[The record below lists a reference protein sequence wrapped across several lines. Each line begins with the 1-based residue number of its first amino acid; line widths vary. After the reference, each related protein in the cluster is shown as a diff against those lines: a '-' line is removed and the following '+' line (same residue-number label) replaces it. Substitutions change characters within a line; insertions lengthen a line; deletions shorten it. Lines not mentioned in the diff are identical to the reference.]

1 MSPDA
6 SDSPHKVIDTQPV
19 RRRIVPL
26 RWIMPKPFLLVLA
39 LGFVLSL
46 GLGYGA
52 LDDGVPPRWAWTT
65 VGVLW
70 TGAYAIFASITLH
83 RQHRTHQLTENLLV
97 AILEKS
103 RAGRMI
109 LDEKGSAVCANSE
122 MVRLT
127 HGDTTDKGLLALF
140 SDPEESARL
149 YNELW
154 HSATSGQDL
163 WREMESASA
172 GALFRVGVTPIPN
185 YPGYSQWRVSDRTHA
200 HQLEEERKAERT
212 KLIDFLDNAP
222 GGFFSVGAAGEFLF
236 VNKTFADW
244 VGSSIDAL
252 LSGAHHLHEFLEVP
266 PINAKPYDLVPGGGL
281 VQHGEV
287 VFRALDGR
295 LFPAAIAQTVV
306 EDDGEIRTRAI
317 VRDLLEEREWQAA
330 LAQSQKRFH
339 RFFEDA
345 PIGIAQVDSA
355 GIVAECNPMM
365 AAIIGRPMHE
375 VKGLPIDELL
385 VPQDQG
391 KVMAIL
397 KSAEIP
403 DHPIEVRLRS
413 DHEAVAQLFVRLLH
427 NPGGTDT
434 TFVLHFIDFTER
446 KNLEQQFAQ
455 SQKMQAV
462 GQLAGGIAHDF
473 NNLLT
478 AMIGFCDLLLLR
490 HKPGDSS
497 FGDIMQI
504 KQNANRAANLV
515 RQLLAFSRQQTLQ
528 PRVLDV
534 TDTLTE
540 LLHLLRRLI
549 GENIELKMVH
559 GRDLGLI
566 RVDQGQLEQVLINLC
581 VNARD
586 AMPRG
591 GKLTI
596 KTGNRK
602 TRHSTRVSGEDM
614 PAGDWVAISVS
625 DTGTGIPPN
634 ILTRIFEPFFSTKE
648 VGSGTGLGLST
659 VYGIVRQTGGYVHV
673 DSTVGEGSTFW
684 IYLPRHEASEKD
696 AIEPPEGSQEKPAG
710 DLTGVGQVLLVEDE
724 DAVRMFS
731 ARALRNKGYQV
742 HEANSGEAALA
753 VFADPATPKIDL
765 LITDVIMPQMD
776 GPTMVMEVRKTQPDL
791 KVIFISGYTEDK
803 VRSQFASNEEIHFLP
818 KPFTLKQLAV
828 KVKEVMHPDGA

>member
-1 MSPDA
+1 MTTDY
-6 SDSPHKVIDTQPV
+6 SDSSATLPV
-19 RRRIVPL
+19 RRMSPI
-26 RWIMPKPFLLVLA
+26 RWLMPKPVL
-39 LGFVLSL
+39 L
-46 GLGYGA
+46 GLAGSFAILVIVGILA
-52 LDDGVPPRWAWTT
+52 RHGGVPAAPVWTFIFA
-65 VGVLW
+65 LW
-70 TGAYAIFASITLH
+70 TGIYAMSASITLH
-83 RQHRTHQLTENLLV
+83 RQREAHALTEHLLT

-109 LDEKGSAVCANSE
+109 LDDKGQALCANSE
-122 MVRLT
+122 MVRTTRGLA
-127 HGDTTDKGLLALF
+127 TDKGLAQLFADSGDSELAF
-140 SDPEESARL
+140 K
-149 YNELW
+149 
-154 HSATSGQDL
+154 DL
-163 WREMESASA
+163 WRLAAGGEDAYRELFSASEK
-172 GALFRVGVTPIPN
+172 ALFRVSVTPIPGH
-185 YPGYSQWRVSDRTHA
+185 PGFSQWRLADSTVDS
-200 HQLEEERKAERT
+200 QIEEERRAERA

-222 GGFFSVGAAGEFLF
+222 GGFFSVGAEGEFLF
-236 VNKTFADW
+236 VNRTFADW
-244 VGSSIDAL
+244 VGASIEAL
-252 LSGAHHLHEFLEVP
+252 LSGAHRLHEFLEAP
-266 PINAKPYDLVPGGGL
+266 PQDAQPYDLVQGGGL

-287 VFRALDGR
+287 VFRDLNGR

-306 EDDGEIRTRAI
+306 EDEDGTIRTRAI

-345 PIGIAQVDSA
+345 PIGIAQVDTA
-355 GIVAECNPMM
+355 GMVVECNPMM

-375 VKGLPIDELL
+375 VKGLALNELL
-385 VPQDQG
+385 APQDRH
-391 KVMAIL
+391 KVTAL
-397 KSAEIP
+397 LQSADIP
-403 DHPIEVRLRS
+403 EHPIEVRLRG
-413 DHEAVAQLFVRLLH
+413 DHEAVAQLFVRVLH
-427 NPGGTDT
+427 NPGATDT

-534 TDTLTE
+534 TDALTE
-540 LLHLLRRLI
+540 LLHLIRRLI

-559 GRDLGLI
+559 GHDLGLV

-596 KTGNRK
+596 KTTNRR
-602 TRHSTRVSGEDM
+602 TVAPRRVSGEDM
-614 PAGDWVAISVS
+614 PPGDWVAIGVS
-625 DTGTGIPPN
+625 DTGTGIPAN

-673 DSTVGEGSTFW
+673 ESVVGEGSTFW
-684 IYLPRHEASEKD
+684 IYLPRHEASATAE
-696 AIEPPEGSQEKPAG
+696 AQPEIQMEKPAG
-710 DLTGVGQVLLVEDE
+710 DLTGAGHVLLVEDE

-742 HEANSGEAALA
+742 LEANSGEAALA
-753 VFADPATPKIDL
+753 VFADKDTPKMDL

-828 KVKEVMHPDGA
+828 KVKEVMHPEA

>member
-6 SDSPHKVIDTQPV
+6 SKLPDTEIDATPV

-26 RWIMPKPFLLVLA
+26 RWIMPKSVLV
-39 LGFVLSL
+39 
-46 GLGYGA
+46 GLGVGFA
-52 LDDGVPPRWAWTT
+52 ASVGLGTVAMETGLPPRWAWTS
-65 VGVLW
+65 VGVIW

-83 RQHRTHQLTENLLV
+83 RQREAHALTENLLV

-109 LDEKGSAVCANSE
+109 LDDTGNAVCANSE
-122 MVRLT
+122 IVRLV
-127 HGDTTDKGLLALF
+127 HGDTTDRGLLGLF
-140 SDPEESARL
+140 ADSGDSERS
-149 YNELW
+149 YQELW
-154 HSATSGQDL
+154 RLATSGEDGI
-163 WREMESASA
+163 REILSKTV
-172 GALFRVGVTPIPN
+172 GALFEVAVTPIPHH
-185 YPGYSQWRVSDRTHA
+185 PGYSQWRLSDRTHA
-200 HQLEEERKAERT
+200 HLVEEERKAERS
-212 KLIDFLDNAP
+212 KLIDFLNNAP
-222 GGFFSVGAAGEFLF
+222 GGFFSVGAGGEFLF
-236 VNKTFADW
+236 VNQTFADW
-244 VGSSIDAL
+244 VGSSIEAL
-252 LSGAHHLHEFLEVP
+252 LSGAHRLHEFLETP
-266 PINAKPYDLVPGGGL
+266 PLNAKPYDLVQGGGL

-306 EDDGEIRTRAI
+306 EDDGGIRTRAI

-385 VPQDQG
+385 VPQDLH
-391 KVMAIL
+391 KVTSIL

-403 DHPIEVRLRS
+403 DHPIEVRLKS

-427 NPGGTDT
+427 NPGGADT

-534 TDTLTE
+534 TDALTE

-559 GRDLGLI
+559 GRDLGLV

-602 TRHSTRVSGEDM
+602 TRHATRVSGEDM

-673 DSTVGEGSTFW
+673 DSTIDEGSTFW
-684 IYLPRHEASEKD
+684 IYLPRFEATEKD
-696 AIEPPEGSQEKPAG
+696 AVESPEGNQEKPAG

-753 VFADPATPKIDL
+753 VFADPTTPPIDL

-776 GPTMVMEVRKTQPDL
+776 GPTLVMEVRKTQPEL

-828 KVKEVMHPDGA
+828 KVKEVMHPEG

>member
-1 MSPDA
+1 MSSDTPESSPLSYDA
-6 SDSPHKVIDTQPV
+6 KPL
-19 RRRIVPL
+19 RRRIVAL
-26 RWIMPKPFLLVLA
+26 RWIMPKAVL
-39 LGFVLSL
+39 L
-46 GLGYGA
+46 GLAAAFA
-52 LDDGVPPRWAWTT
+52 LLAILGIVGLHRGVSPSSVWPGIGIVWIGLYSIA
-65 VGVLW
+65 
-70 TGAYAIFASITLH
+70 ASITLH
-83 RQHRTHQLTENLLV
+83 RQRDSHGLTENLLV

-109 LDEKGSAVCANSE
+109 LDESGVAVCANSE
-122 MVRLT
+122 MVRLVQ
-127 HGDTTDKGLLALF
+127 GNTTDKGMLNLF
-140 SDPEESARL
+140 SEPHESEIA

-154 HSATSGQDL
+154 RLAANGEDGY
-163 WREMESASA
+163 REIVSRIA
-172 GALFRVGVTPIPN
+172 GALFQVSVTPIPHH
-185 YPGYSQWRVSDRTHA
+185 PGYSQWRLSDSTHE
-200 HQLEEERKAERT
+200 HLIEEERRAERA

-222 GGFFSVGAAGEFLF
+222 GGFFSVGSQGEFLF
-236 VNKTFADW
+236 VNQTFADW
-244 VGSSIDAL
+244 VGSSIEAL
-252 LSGAHHLHEFLEVP
+252 LSGAHRLHEFLETP
-266 PINAKPYDLVPGGGL
+266 PADAKPYDLVQGGGL

-287 VFRALDGR
+287 VFRALNGR
-295 LFPAAIAQTVV
+295 LFPATVAQTVV
-306 EDDGEIRTRAI
+306 EDDGAIRTRAI

-345 PIGIAQVDSA
+345 PIGIAQVDSG

-375 VKGLPIDELL
+375 VKGLPINELL
-385 VPQDQG
+385 APQDRH
-391 KVMAIL
+391 KVAAIL
-397 KSAEIP
+397 NSAEIP
-403 DHPIEVRLRS
+403 EHPIEVRLRG

-427 NPGGTDT
+427 NPGATDT

-534 TDTLTE
+534 TDALTE

-559 GRDLGLI
+559 GRDLGLV

-602 TRHSTRVSGEDM
+602 TRQITRVSGEDM
-614 PAGDWVAISVS
+614 PPGDWVAISVS
-625 DTGTGIPPN
+625 DTGTGIPMN
-634 ILTRIFEPFFSTKE
+634 ILSRIFEPFFSTKE

-659 VYGIVRQTGGYVHV
+659 VYGIVRQTGGYVQV
-673 DSTVGEGSTFW
+673 DSVVGEGSQFW
-684 IYLPRHEASEKD
+684 IYLPRHEAVEGEME
-696 AIEPPEGSQEKPAG
+696 AAPEANIEKPAG
-710 DLTGVGQVLLVEDE
+710 DLTGAGQVLLVEDE

-753 VFADPATPKIDL
+753 VFADPSTPKIDL

-828 KVKEVMHPDGA
+828 KVKEVMHPEG